1 MKSILLLISLAI
13 VIAGCMP
20 EQKEVDYTNLP
31 YPANEDILYY
41 QSECDSG
48 YQRFWTDIKL
58 VTSAYLNN
66 SKYDSIKVHPE
77 DIIIKGAG
85 LFTGYIE
92 VEMPDYIL
100 ELKLQRP
107 NKSVGTRSIWQVI
120 EAKETLWPKPDSQ
133 SVK

>member
-1 MKSILLLISLAI
+1 MKSLLLSISLAI

-20 EQKEVDYTNLP
+20 EQKESDYTNLP

-48 YQRFWTDIKL
+48 YQTFWTDIKL

-66 SKYDSIKVHPE
+66 SKYDSIGVKPD
-77 DIIIKGAG
+77 DIIIKGEG

-92 VEMPDYIL
+92 VEMPEIIL

-107 NKSVGTRSIWQVI
+107 NKSVGARSIWQVI
-120 EAKETLWPKPDSQ
+120 EAKEIPWPKPDSL

>member
-1 MKSILLLISLAI
+1 MKSILLSICLAFI
-13 VIAGCMP
+13 IDGCMP
-20 EQKEVDYTNLP
+20 EKKEVEYTNLP
-31 YPANEDILYY
+31 YPPNEDILYY

-48 YQRFWTDIKL
+48 YQTFWTDIKL

-66 SKYDSIKVHPE
+66 SKYEGIRVRSE
-77 DIIIKGAG
+77 DIIIKGEG

-92 VEMPDYIL
+92 VEMPEIIL

-120 EAKETLWPKPDSQ
+120 EAKEILWPKPDSQ